1 MTGLFWSPSI
11 PGKPS
16 QWLEAA
22 KKAGK
27 SESTARAWCLSHGI
41 ARRVVDGHWQVSR
54 VALQMLLDGNKEALR
69 AYHKG
74 DRASPLVAR
83 YFDRFGLTISTA

>member
-27 SESTARAWCLSHGI
+27 SDSTVRAWCLNHGI
-41 ARRVVDGHWQVSR
+41 ARRVVDGHCR
-54 VALQMLLDGNKEALR
+54 VALQMLVDGNKEALR